1 MAPGAAQVQLPCSH
15 GNASLSDAANSG
27 ILDVI
32 VESTATKIF
41 LPNVYARDDDTAQ
54 LYRRMG
60 LNTRQIEILATAIPK
75 RQYYYLSEQGRR
87 LFELALGPVA
97 LSFVGATDKES
108 IATIKALEA
117 AYGPAWVNEWLAI
130 RGVESTINI
139 GRAAAAPYTSEKL
152 HESV

>member
-1 MAPGAAQVQLPCSH
+1 MAS
-15 GNASLSDAANSG
+15 NRE
-27 ILDVI
+27 I
-32 VESTATKIF
+32 VEV
-41 LPNVYARDDDTAQ
+41 LH
-54 LYRRMG
+54 
-60 LNTRQIEILATAIPK
+60 
-75 RQYYYLSEQGRR
+75 
-87 LFELALGPVA
+87 
-97 LSFVGATDKES
+97 FVGATDKES